1 MAENIASL
9 GIKVT
14 SSGVKETSENLE
26 KVSKSSEKAQ
36 KAIDKLLESYKQ
48 QEVKA
53 RSGKAG
59 LAEYRL
65 SVLGASEAEKKFA
78 AETIKAT
85 EKLNEQAKALRKT
98 EAQTTS
104 TSAIMAKMSG
114 VLATLGTY
122 FSTRKII
129 EYADTWTTLEGRLKL
144 VTKNTSELIAVQ
156 DKLFDLAQET
166 RLSLEGTTDLYARVA
181 RSTES
186 VTRSQ
191 NDLIQATE
199 NINKA
204 MVISGSSVKATNAVI
219 IQLGQGF
226 ASGTLQGEELRSVL
240 EQTPRL
246 AKAIADGMGVAVG
259 ELRKLGKEGKL
270 TSEVVFKAIL
280 SQGDALEKEFGKVPK
295 TVKQGLTLVENSILK
310 FIGQMNESY
319 GVTKTLAE
327 WLTVLADNIGDVAK
341 AGFVLLSAAIPATIT
356 AIGTATK
363 ALYALLIRNP
373 IGLIAAGITSAIAAM
388 VLYKDEIIKFGK
400 TNAQALDWVKA
411 SWDVLAGGVVTWGK
425 SIYDSVTKYFSGMG
439 TILGDVAEYIYSTY
453 TEGFSNILEASKNT
467 VNGLIGEFVGVG
479 KFIGQTAAFIYE
491 SFEVAFDGIIKMA
504 IAVGKDLKSA
514 LSGGDLDFQNTIA
527 TSAKASEK
535 SLANLQKYVSSTGE
549 IFKAAFTTDYV
560 GMFASEVSKVG
571 NDISKKASEY
581 HATRMAN
588 EKEDLDAKKASEK
601 ALADK
606 LEAEK
611 RLNEENEKAKKAQE
625 EAAKA
630 EKDRLKSI
638 EDIISGLIEE
648 RDTLNMT
655 KEQLVA
661 YKLALLKATPAQIAF
676 ATAIQKEISAA
687 EERKK
692 VTADFKSLQEKLNPE
707 LKRQNDLMADF
718 KIVNDA
724 FAMGL
729 IKTKDEVDKLK
740 NALEFNSFSGA
751 IDELKDKLKF
761 EGTSFGNEIADGINN
776 AILSMNDFNDQLDK
790 NKILQK
796 DIEKFQK
803 EIDKTSDPELKAQ
816 KQKALDE
823 VVLTGIESQLDAY
836 RQLFGTT
843 SQLFKE
849 NSKERKALH
858 NLEMAF
864 AMAEIAMNLQKTIS
878 AAYTAIMIQGT
889 GDPYSAFGRIAAM
902 TALAGGIVAAA
913 GGSLSGGGSASA
925 PTAVSGASQSTALGS
940 TEQSQSITNAF
951 SFLEDI
957 ESGQYSELKDISAS
971 MKDLNKNITGLVTSI
986 VKTGGVKDFASVAG
1000 TSGGTSNLQNMFGN
1014 LLVSP
1019 LNTVLNAPL
1028 NALDNI
1034 SQGNKIVSSVLN
1046 TMSIGL
1052 QPLSNFL
1059 SNIGNQVSNAIFG
1072 GSKKT
1077 SVLASGLQITPG
1089 TIESGQ
1095 YSTQAYADI
1104 KVKKEG
1110 GLFGSDKTYFK
1121 TITDEVDQS
1130 VQDMVSL
1137 VFKNMGETMVD
1148 IAKGLGFGDEKLN
1161 EVLKY
1166 VFKIDKID
1174 LKGLDTE
1181 ALNKKLQEAFST
1193 TTDIAITELFKEY
1206 IGKYQKVGEGL
1217 LETAVRLVGEK
1228 AVIMDVLELTNQG
1241 FEGSDIPAKALEV
1254 TQALIDMAGGL
1265 DNLTD
1270 AAAKYYD
1277 KFFTDAEKQVRLQN
1291 QLTESLGAV
1300 GLELPKTRKG
1310 YRDLVEAQKLN
1321 IESNQ
1326 EAYVALLGL
1335 SEGADKYYT
1344 AIENGDKVLAEN
1356 QKNILAINSD
1366 IEKSIAQ
1373 MDMSPLEK
1381 SIDDITR
1388 STAATI
1394 QKLID
1399 LDATEDQLTLARLY
1413 GERQINATI
1422 EAERKN
1428 TEAQEKA
1435 NQKLYDNKYVELLEA
1450 QGNSTEALNLKRK
1463 LELESLDDSVKEI
1476 QLRIWKLQDETA
1488 ANTKAKEAIQ
1498 SLIDKRKE
1506 EIKIAQD
1513 TQEAII
1519 SKLASDTNQIQLELL
1534 QAQGNATQALN
1545 LQRALEVKELSES
1558 LIPLKQQIYA
1568 LQDKRKLDEM
1578 QVQILELEGKHIESV
1593 ILQRKLEFESLTNS
1607 EKVLQNRIWQLQDE
1621 AEAAKVAEQEKSRQ
1635 ADLTQRYIELERLLG
1650 NETNALNMQRE
1661 LELAGLDAYQQAVQK
1676 QIYAAEDN
1684 KKATEEATAA
1694 LEKATEDRKKILET
1708 ELSNAE
1714 DALRKSI
1721 DNQISIYQKLADEAN
1736 KILEEARSLLD
1747 RSFEA
1752 EKEKITKRHEDLI
1765 AGLTLRLEEAQQAAS
1780 DLESLFN
1787 SLADA
1792 RKSLEAQSGGITYVS
1807 VQKQLIDALETA
1819 RQGDLAKAKELV
1831 PNLNVLTSQS
1841 PESYR
1846 SEQDFKRDF
1855 FKTYNALSELEKIS
1869 GTQLTEQQQ
1878 IIKNLEIQIQQ
1889 ENTNYQATMDA
1900 LQAQY
1905 DAVIGVNN
1913 SVVSFEQAV
1922 MQYQQ
1927 AQYAADGANTLL
1939 KAQTEIL
1946 NNQLNTLLNINVSIL
1961 SVSDAINNLAAAQTA
1976 MAAFNA
1982 AQSVTVPAFADGGV
1996 HYGGLR
2002 IVGENGP
2009 EMEYTPPAN
2018 ITSNNDLKEMLDNTD
2033 VVRILR
2039 EVKESIDRGNFAV
2052 AKNTGETAK
2061 VLKKFD
2067 YDGMPEQRTA

>member
-1 MAENIASL
+1 MGDTIATL

-14 SSGVKETSENLE
+14 STGVKETSENLE

-36 KAIDKLLESYKQ
+36 KSIDKLLESYKQ
-48 QEVKA
+48 QEIRAKG
-53 RSGKAG
+53 GKAG
-59 LAEYRL
+59 LAEYKL

-85 EKLNEQAKALRKT
+85 EKLNEQAKALRRT

-204 MVISGSSVKATNAVI
+204 MVISGSSVEATNAAI

-491 SFEVAFDGIIKMA
+491 SFEVAFDGIITMA

-535 SLANLQKYVSSTGE
+535 SLANLQKYVSATGD
-549 IFKAAFTTDYV
+549 IFKDAFTTDYI
-560 GMFASEVSKVG
+560 GMFAGEVSKVG
-571 NDISKKASEY
+571 SDISKKASEY

-588 EKEDLDAKKASEK
+588 EKEDLDAKKAAEK
-601 ALADK
+601 TLADK

-625 EAAKA
+625 ETAKA

-648 RDTLNMT
+648 RDTLDMT

-729 IKTKDEVDKLK
+729 IKTKDEADKLK
-740 NALEFNSFSGA
+740 SALEFNSFSGA

-776 AILSMNDFNDQLDK
+776 AVISMQKFNDQLDK
-790 NKILQK
+790 QTKYQK
-796 DIEKFQK
+796 DIDKLQK
-803 EIDKTSDPELKAQ
+803 EIDTTSNLDLKAK
-816 KQKALDE
+816 KQKEMDDLAQE
-823 VVLTGIESQLDAY
+823 GIKGQLSAY

-878 AAYTAIMIQGT
+878 AAYTAIMTQGT

-913 GGSLSGGGSASA
+913 GGSLSGGGSGSA

-957 ESGQYSELKDISAS
+957 ESGQYNELKDISSS

-986 VKTGGVKDFASVAG
+986 VRTGGVSEFEGVAG
-1000 TSGGTSNLQNMFGN
+1000 KTTTTG
-1014 LLVSP
+1014 
-1019 LNTVLNAPL
+1019 
-1028 NALDNI
+1028 
-1034 SQGNKIVSSVLN
+1034 
-1046 TMSIGL
+1046 
-1052 QPLSNFL
+1052 
-1059 SNIGNQVSNAIFG
+1059 SNILKYGAGTPLLSPIAVNDLIQGVKSGISKPIKDALTAISPFTLGASGLISDLISSATSAVFG

-1077 SVLASGLQITPG
+1077 SILSSGLQITPG
-1089 TIESGQ
+1089 TIGSGQ
-1095 YSTQAYADI
+1095 VSTQAFADI
-1104 KVKKEG
+1104 KVKKSG

-1121 TITDEVDQS
+1121 TLTDEVDQS

-1148 IAKGLGFGDEKLN
+1148 IAKGFGTENLE
-1161 EVLKY
+1161 EVFNY
-1166 VFKIDKID
+1166 VFDIGKID

-1181 ALNKKLQEAFST
+1181 GINKALQEAFST
-1193 TTDIAITELFKEY
+1193 ASDKAASDLFGEL
-1206 IGKYQKVGEGL
+1206 IGRYQKIGEGI
-1217 LETAVRLVGEK
+1217 LETAVRLVSEK

-1241 FEGSDIPAKALEV
+1241 FEGANIPAKALEV
-1254 TQALIDMAGGL
+1254 TQALIEMAGGM

-1270 AAAKYYD
+1270 AASVYYD
-1277 KFFTDAEKQVRLQN
+1277 KFFDPAEKQLRLQG
-1291 QLTESLGAV
+1291 QLIESFESLN
-1300 GLELPKTRKG
+1300 LKLPSTRAG
-1310 YRDLVEAQKLN
+1310 YRAI
-1321 IESNQ
+1321 IESLDLTT
-1326 EAYVALLGL
+1326 EAGQRTYVTLLGL

-1344 AIENGDKVLAEN
+1344 TLEEGSKKTADAIKAEEDLANARKE
-1356 QKNILAINSD
+1356 AIKKT
-1366 IEKSIAQ
+1366 E
-1373 MDMSPLEK
+1373 
-1381 SIDDITR
+1381 R
-1388 STAATI
+1388 S
-1394 QKLID
+1394 
-1399 LDATEDQLTLARLY
+1399 LT
-1413 GERQINATI
+1413 
-1422 EAERKN
+1422 
-1428 TEAQEKA
+1428 
-1435 NQKLYDNKYVELLEA
+1435 VELLTA
-1450 QGNSTEALNLKRK
+1450 QGRSVEALALSRK
-1463 LELESLDDSVKEI
+1463 IEIESIDESL
-1476 QLRIWKLQDETA
+1476 RPMKL
-1488 ANTKAKEAIQ
+1488 
-1498 SLIDKRKE
+1498 
-1506 EIKIAQD
+1506 
-1513 TQEAII
+1513 
-1519 SKLASDTNQIQLELL
+1519 
-1534 QAQGNATQALN
+1534 
-1545 LQRALEVKELSES
+1545 
-1558 LIPLKQQIYA
+1558 
-1568 LQDKRKLDEM
+1568 
-1578 QVQILELEGKHIESV
+1578 
-1593 ILQRKLEFESLTNS
+1593 
-1607 EKVLQNRIWQLQDE
+1607 RIWQLQDE
-1621 AEAAKVAEQEKSRQ
+1621 AAASEKAAKEAEEAQKIIEEAAKARKS
-1635 ADLTQRYIELERLLG
+1635 ELETLIRNTVQAQIDGYQAIADAANEALSKAEGLL
-1650 NETNALNMQRE
+1650 T
-1661 LELAGLDAYQQAVQK
+1661 
-1676 QIYAAEDN
+1676 
-1684 KKATEEATAA
+1684 
-1694 LEKATEDRKKILET
+1694 
-1708 ELSNAE
+1708 
-1714 DALRKSI
+1714 
-1721 DNQISIYQKLADEAN
+1721 
-1736 KILEEARSLLD
+1736 

-1752 EKEKITKRHEDLI
+1752 EKKRIITIHESI
-1765 AGLTLRLEEAQQAAS
+1765 IEGLTKNLDDAQVSADELRSAFEGLGS
-1780 DLESLFN
+1780 
-1787 SLADA
+1787 A
-1792 RKSLEAQSGGITYVS
+1792 RKAMVLAGTEQSSYNTAQS
-1807 VQKQLIDALETA
+1807 QLFSALGLA
-1819 RQGDLAKAKELV
+1819 RQGDFSGAKAV
-1831 PNLNVLTSQS
+1831 AADTSALT
-1841 PESYR
+1841 
-1846 SEQDFKRDF
+1846 QDTKGFYSSFEDYQREF
-1855 FKTYNALSELEKIS
+1855 FKTKNAITELEGLTGDELSVQETMVSILEQQITLENTHFDKQIIMLDEQLDS
-1869 GTQLTEQQQ
+1869 ILGVDKSIVTLTEA
-1878 IIKNLEIQIQQ
+1878 I
-1889 ENTNYQATMDA
+1889 T
-1900 LQAQY
+1900 
-1905 DAVIGVNN
+1905 
-1913 SVVSFEQAV
+1913 
-1922 MQYQQ
+1922 QYQE

-1939 KAQTEIL
+1939 KTQTEYLNTMMNTLFDTNSKTGNLVTLIDEYTHPEKYPAQTNVTTTTSSEDQKATNEDLIRQIKIL
-1946 NNQLNTLLNINVSIL
+1946 TDTVEKGNYANAKSNLKTATVLNKW
-1961 SVSDAINNLAAAQTA
+1961 D
-1976 MAAFNA
+1976 
-1982 AQSVTVPAFADGGV
+1982 
-1996 HYGGLR
+1996 
-2002 IVGENGP
+2002 
-2009 EMEYTPPAN
+2009 
-2018 ITSNNDLKEMLDNTD
+2018 K
-2033 VVRILR
+2033 
-2039 EVKESIDRGNFAV
+2039 
-2052 AKNTGETAK
+2052 
-2061 VLKKFD
+2061 
-2067 YDGMPEQRTA
+2067 DGMPATTT